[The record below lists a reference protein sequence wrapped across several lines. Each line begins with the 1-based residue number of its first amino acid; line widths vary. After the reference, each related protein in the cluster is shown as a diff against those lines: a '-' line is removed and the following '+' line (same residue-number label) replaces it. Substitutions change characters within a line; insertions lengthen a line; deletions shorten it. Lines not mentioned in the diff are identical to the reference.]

1 MERFVYVG
9 TYTQDILFGTGEV
22 LKGRGEGIY
31 RLRQDTATGLLAP
44 DALWRGIENPSFL
57 TLNARGDRLYAVNEL
72 KSYNGAFGGSVSAFG
87 ICGGQ
92 LLPLGRLGTGGT
104 DPCHVA
110 LGEDERTLYAAN
122 FMSGSVAVF
131 RLDAN
136 GGVAE
141 RTQLI
146 CHEGRSVNPQ
156 RQQGPHAHSVVL
168 RDGRAFVPDLGL
180 DRVLCYG
187 IEADGTL
194 TAQPARDYHARPGSG
209 PRHLAFARDGK
220 TAYVMNELDSTVT
233 AVRYSADGVPGGAIS
248 LSTLPP
254 EGSQTSTGACIRLN
268 RAGTY
273 LYASNRGHNSIAV
286 FRVAD
291 GAFEQAGCYD
301 CHGAIPRDF
310 AITPDDRFLICAT
323 HSSDALSVFA
333 LDAQTGAL
341 RLIQTYPLPTPVCVA
356 V

>member
-1 MERFVYVG
+1 M
-9 TYTQDILFGTGEV
+9 
-22 LKGRGEGIY
+22 
-31 RLRQDTATGLLAP
+31 
-44 DALWRGIENPSFL
+44 
-57 TLNARGDRLYAVNEL
+57 AVSLGL
-72 KSYNGAFGGSVSAFG
+72 KSFHIV
-87 ICGGQ
+87 
-92 LLPLGRLGTGGT
+92 LLYFVPLAVY
-104 DPCHVA
+104 C
-110 LGEDERTLYAAN
+110 
-122 FMSGSVAVF
+122 FVF
-131 RLDAN
+131 REPISRRVPPLLSRIAPA
-136 GGVAE
+136 VA
-141 RTQLI
+141 
-146 CHEGRSVNPQ
+146 C
-156 RQQGPHAHSVVL
+156 
-168 RDGRAFVPDLGL
+168 
-180 DRVLCYG
+180 VLCYG

-310 AITPDDRFLICAT
+310 AITPDDRFLICANQ
-323 HSSDALSVFA
+323 SSDALSVFA

-341 RLIQTYPLPTPVCVA
+341 RLIQTAPLPTPVCVA